1 MTWSYSGN
9 PGTSHRDRIRF
20 LIGDKVQTAQS
31 LSDAELD
38 YLLDEAPSPELAAAA
53 AAEQMADAYSGLSVT
68 SKRVGDLSLSMDYG
82 RTGAKFTATA
92 RRLRQRYFTLGAPL
106 MGDTSEKVFRV
117 GQMDYAEPRNVYGVT
132 GNGS

>member
-20 LIGDKVQTAQS
+20 LIGDKVQTPQS

-38 YLLDEAPSPELAAAA
+38 YLLSEAPSAELAAAA

-82 RTGAKFTATA
+82 RTGAKFAGTAK
-92 RRLRQRYFTLGAPL
+92 RLRQRYFTLGAPL
-106 MGDTSEKVFRV
+106 MGDTSEKQFRI
-117 GQMDYAEPRNVYGVT
+117 GQMDYTEPRTTYGVT
-132 GNGS
+132 GHGG